1 MWRCAE
7 GERRCGGT
15 VRIVAWVLWLSGPV
29 VATVIAALWSWLR
42 ARPEPLPDTD
52 EAMRAHAEYLEALTH
67 SARAKDR
74 GLRSD

>member
-1 MWRCAE
+1 M
-7 GERRCGGT
+7 
-15 VRIVAWVLWLSGPV
+15 AWLLWLSGPV
-29 VATVIAALWSWLR
+29 IATVIAALWSWLR

-52 EAMRAHAEYLEALTH
+52 EAMRAHAEYLDALTH

>member
-1 MWRCAE
+1 
-7 GERRCGGT
+7 
-15 VRIVAWVLWLSGPV
+15 V